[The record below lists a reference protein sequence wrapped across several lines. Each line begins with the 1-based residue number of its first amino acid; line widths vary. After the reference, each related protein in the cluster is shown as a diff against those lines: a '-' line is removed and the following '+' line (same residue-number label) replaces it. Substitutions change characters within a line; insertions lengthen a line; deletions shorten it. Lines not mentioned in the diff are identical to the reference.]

1 MVELMKIM
9 LTSFRH
15 YPFSAPDPAAGH
27 FRPTPLP
34 EILGHTGKSG
44 SVSYGVNAP
53 FSWVLMQTRFCLCPA
68 RVCFPSPVSSGG
80 TIVGLMVTSSKRAY
94 AIPRSAAPR
103 APVAGHCWP
112 VPLQETFIHS
122 KAGLAQ
128 SLWSLLVHTRFYL
141 CPLSISGGYGVWF

>member
-53 FSWVLMQTRFCLCPA
+53 FSWVLLILF
-68 RVCFPSPVSSGG
+68 
-80 TIVGLMVTSSKRAY
+80 TSQVDSML
-94 AIPRSAAPR
+94 S
-103 APVAGHCWP
+103 
-112 VPLQETFIHS
+112 F
-122 KAGLAQ
+122 
-128 SLWSLLVHTRFYL
+128 SLL
-141 CPLSISGGYGVWF
+141 S